1 MLTEVQTRLR
11 DEVQANK
18 RDRIL
23 QEAVRLFHDRG
34 FTGTTLDDVAAA
46 LGVTKPSIYTHFR
59 SKTELLGAIC
69 QPTIQLSCDAIA
81 LAVGRGGSATDR
93 LHRAMVEFTRVVL
106 RHQPNMAVFFREEKH
121 LSTETAAT
129 IEALRKR
136 FDQLLSGLLAEG
148 KANGEFH
155 LEDPDITA
163 LALGGMICWIYTW
176 YHADG
181 RLSEDALCE
190 RMAIVALQS
199 AGAHRLRRT
208 ETEAAA

>member
-1 MLTEVQTRLR
+1 MLTEVQNRLR
-11 DEVQANK
+11 DEMHAFK
-18 RDRIL
+18 RERIL

-81 LAVGRGGSATDR
+81 HAVARSGSATDR
-93 LHRAMVEFTRVVL
+93 LHRAMVDFTRVIL
-106 RHQPNMAVFFREEKH
+106 RHQANIAVFFREEKH
-121 LSTETAAT
+121 LSADVAAAINT
-129 IEALRKR
+129 LRKR
-136 FDQLLSGLLAEG
+136 FDHLLCGLLAEG
-148 KANGEFH
+148 KASGEFQ
-155 LEDPDITA
+155 LDDPHVA
-163 LALGGMICWIYTW
+163 SLALGGMICWIYTW

-181 RLSEDALCE
+181 RLAEDALCE
-190 RMAIVALQS
+190 RIAAVALQT
-199 AGAHRLRRT
+199 AGAHRARRT

>member
-1 MLTEVQTRLR
+1 MH
-11 DEVQANK
+11 AHK

-23 QEAVRLFHDRG
+23 REAVRLFHDHG

-69 QPTIQLSCDAIA
+69 QPPIQMSCDAVAQA
-81 LAVGRGGSATDR
+81 LTRGGSATDR
-93 LHRAMVEFTRVVL
+93 LHRAIVEFTRVVL
-106 RHQPNMAVFFREEKH
+106 RRQPNMAVFFREEKH
-121 LSTETAAT
+121 LSVEAADA
-129 IEALRKR
+129 INVLRKR
-136 FDQLLSGLLAEG
+136 FDHLLSGLLAEG
-148 KANGEFH
+148 KASGEFQ
-155 LEDPDITA
+155 LEDPHVTS
-163 LALGGMICWIYTW
+163 LALGGMISWIYTW

-190 RMAIVALQS
+190 RMASLALQC
-199 AGAHRLRRT
+199 AGARRSLRT